1 MICVQIYVNSKSMH
15 SRCALG
21 ASMSPTA
28 APIHTSDWRAAVQAL
43 SSSPPKPPFPDPL
56 IQVSVAAADNG
67 CSVLV
72 IEWAESS
79 SPPWLQ
85 TPWKIAK
92 TALLSPSL
100 SVRLEVI
107 CIIVSRC
114 TLIMVK
120 QA

>member
-1 MICVQIYVNSKSMH
+1 MH

-28 APIHTSDWRAAVQAL
+28 APIHTSDWRAAVQA
-43 SSSPPKPPFPDPL
+43 SSPPKPPFPDPL

-107 CIIVSRC
+107 CIIVGRC